1 MTYKVY
7 LFVFAVALFAACHGP
22 SQIKKSNAIN
32 VSIEPQKYLID
43 RMSGG
48 KYTVN
53 VVVKMGQNHETYEP
67 TPQQMVQLEQSDL
80 YLVVALNG
88 FDNQWAQNLKS
99 RNKQMEIIDLSTGIE
114 PLVADHDCSGHNH
127 DHHSSMDPHLWVS
140 PSTMKVLAFNTY
152 KVLRAHFAADS
163 SLLDRGYHLLSA
175 EIDSIDNLYKT
186 HLQPFAGKTFMVY
199 HPVLGYVARDYGL
212 TQLPI
217 ELEGK
222 EPSVEDI
229 RLLIE
234 RAREQQVNLIFVQKE
249 FDTRNAALIAEE
261 TGASI
266 ETLNPLNYSW
276 QEESLAVLEKL
287 TVALSKQ

>member
-1 MTYKVY
+1 MRYKVY
-7 LFVFAVALFAACHGP
+7 PIVFVVVLFAACHGP

-43 RMSGG
+43 KISGG
-48 KYTVN
+48 KFAVN
-53 VVVKMGQNHETYEP
+53 VIVNSGQNHETYEP

-80 YLVVALNG
+80 YLVVSQNG
-88 FDNQWAQNLKS
+88 FDNQWAHNLKS
-99 RNKQMEIIDLSTGIE
+99 RNQQMEIIDLSTGIE
-114 PLVADHDCSGHNH
+114 PLVGDHDCSGHNH

-140 PSTMKVLAFNTY
+140 PSTMKVLAYNTY
-152 KVLRAHFAADS
+152 KVLRANFAADS
-163 SLLDRGYHLLSA
+163 LLLDRGYDLLSA
-175 EIDSIDNLYKT
+175 EIDSVDNLYKT
-186 HLQPFAGKTFMVY
+186 QLQPFAGKTFMVY

-212 TQLPI
+212 MQLPI

-229 RLLIE
+229 KLLIE
-234 RAREQQVNLIFVQKE
+234 RAREQKVNLIFVQKE

-266 ETLNPLNYSW
+266 ETLNPLNYNW
-276 QEESLAVLEKL
+276 KEEALAILNNL
-287 TVALSKQ
+287 TSGL

>member
-1 MTYKVY
+1 MRYKVY
-7 LFVFAVALFAACHGP
+7 PIVFVVVLFAACHGP

-43 RMSGG
+43 KISGG
-48 KYTVN
+48 KFAVN
-53 VVVKMGQNHETYEP
+53 VIVNSGQNHETYEP

-80 YLVVALNG
+80 YLVVSQNG
-88 FDNQWAQNLKS
+88 FDNQWAHNLKS
-99 RNKQMEIIDLSTGIE
+99 RNQQMEIIDLSTGIE
-114 PLVADHDCSGHNH
+114 PLVGDHDCSGHNH

-140 PSTMKVLAFNTY
+140 PSTMKVLAYNTY
-152 KVLRAHFAADS
+152 KVLRANFAADS
-163 SLLDRGYHLLSA
+163 SLLDRGYDLLSA
-175 EIDSIDNLYKT
+175 EIDSVDNLYKT
-186 HLQPFAGKTFMVY
+186 QLQPFAGKTFMVY

-212 TQLPI
+212 MQLPI

-229 RLLIE
+229 KLLIE
-234 RAREQQVNLIFVQKE
+234 RAREQKVNLIFVQKE

-266 ETLNPLNYSW
+266 ETLNPLNYNW
-276 QEESLAVLEKL
+276 KEEALAILNNL
-287 TVALSKQ
+287 TSGL

>member
-1 MTYKVY
+1 MRYKVY
-7 LFVFAVALFAACHGP
+7 PIVFVVVLFAACHGP

-43 RMSGG
+43 KISGG
-48 KYTVN
+48 KFAVN
-53 VVVKMGQNHETYEP
+53 VIVNSGQNHETYEP

-80 YLVVALNG
+80 YLVVSQNG
-88 FDNQWAQNLKS
+88 FDNQWAHNLKS
-99 RNKQMEIIDLSTGIE
+99 RNQQMEIIDLSTGIE
-114 PLVADHDCSGHNH
+114 PLVGDHDCSGHNH

-140 PSTMKVLAFNTY
+140 PSTMKVLAYNTFM
-152 KVLRAHFAADS
+152 VLRANFAADS
-163 SLLDRGYHLLSA
+163 LLLDRGYDLLSA
-175 EIDSIDNLYKT
+175 EIDSVDNLYKT
-186 HLQPFAGKTFMVY
+186 QLQPFAGKTFMVY

-212 TQLPI
+212 MQLPI

-229 RLLIE
+229 KLLIE
-234 RAREQQVNLIFVQKE
+234 RAREQKVNLIFVQKE

-266 ETLNPLNYSW
+266 ETLNPLNYNW
-276 QEESLAVLEKL
+276 KEEALAILNNL
-287 TVALSKQ
+287 TSGL

>member
-1 MTYKVY
+1 MRYKVY
-7 LFVFAVALFAACHGP
+7 PIVFVVVLFAACHGP

-43 RMSGG
+43 KISGG
-48 KYTVN
+48 KFAVN
-53 VVVKMGQNHETYEP
+53 VIVNSGQNHETYEP

-80 YLVVALNG
+80 YLVVSQNG
-88 FDNQWAQNLKS
+88 FDNQWAHNLKS
-99 RNKQMEIIDLSTGIE
+99 RNQQMEIIDLSTGIE
-114 PLVADHDCSGHNH
+114 PLVGDHDCSGHNH

-140 PSTMKVLAFNTY
+140 PSTMKVLAYNTFM
-152 KVLRAHFAADS
+152 VLRANFAADS
-163 SLLDRGYHLLSA
+163 LLLDRGYDLLSA
-175 EIDSIDNLYKT
+175 EIDSVDNLYKT
-186 HLQPFAGKTFMVY
+186 QLQSFAGKTFMVY

-212 TQLPI
+212 MQLPI

-229 RLLIE
+229 KLLIE
-234 RAREQQVNLIFVQKE
+234 RAREQKVNLIFVQKE

-266 ETLNPLNYSW
+266 ETLNPLNYNW
-276 QEESLAVLEKL
+276 KEEALAILNNL
-287 TVALSKQ
+287 TSGL